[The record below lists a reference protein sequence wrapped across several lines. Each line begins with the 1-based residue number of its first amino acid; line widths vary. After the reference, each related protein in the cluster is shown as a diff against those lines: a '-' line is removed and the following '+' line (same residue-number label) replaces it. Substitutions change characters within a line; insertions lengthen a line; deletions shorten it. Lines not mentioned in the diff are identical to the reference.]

1 MAIPELDEHGLLP
14 TGVHDASLEEVRERF
29 GQFHGSDPGAF
40 SFFAVLEKFAADAK
54 SAALVQAMIVNGSFT
69 TDKVRPSDI
78 DLILVLREHID
89 LSRDL
94 LPRQYNLVSPKRV
107 KARHGFDVLYAT
119 DSPESLDPLVE
130 FFSQVRGQP
139 ELRKGMVRVTL

>member
-1 MAIPELDEHGLLP
+1 MGLRL
-14 TGVHDASLEEVRERF
+14 VHDASLEEIRERF
-29 GQFHGSDPGAF
+29 GQFHGSDRRVQL
-40 SFFAVLEKFAADAK
+40 FAVLEKFAADAK

>member
-1 MAIPELDEHGLLP
+1 MGLRL
-14 TGVHDASLEEVRERF
+14 VHDASLEEIRERF
-29 GQFHGSDPGAF
+29 GQFHGSDRRVHL
-40 SFFAVLEKFAADAK
+40 FAVLEKFAADAK

>member
-29 GQFHGSDPGAF
+29 GQFHGSDRRVQL
-40 SFFAVLEKFAADAK
+40 FAVLEKFAADAK

>member
-29 GQFHGSDPGAF
+29 GQFHGSDRRVRL
-40 SFFAVLEKFAADAK
+40 FAVLEKFAADAK
-54 SAALVQAMIVNGSFT
+54 SAELVQAMIVNGSFT

-94 LPRQYNLVSPKRV
+94 LPRQYNLISPKRV
-107 KARHGFDVLYAT
+107 KAKHGFDVLYAT
-119 DSPESLDPLVE
+119 DSPESLGPLVE
-130 FFSQVRGQP
+130 FFSQVRGQRG
-139 ELRKGMVRVTL
+139 LRKGMVRVTL

>member
-1 MAIPELDEHGLLP
+1 VFVELGGIAMGLRL
-14 TGVHDASLEEVRERF
+14 VHDASLEEIRERF
-29 GQFHGSDPGAF
+29 GQFHGSDRRVQL
-40 SFFAVLEKFAADAK
+40 FAVLEKFAADAK

>member
-1 MAIPELDEHGLLP
+1 MGLRL
-14 TGVHDASLEEVRERF
+14 VHDASLEEIRERF
-29 GQFHGSDPGAF
+29 GQFHGSDRRVQL
-40 SFFAVLEKFAADAK
+40 FAVLEKFAADAK

-94 LPRQYNLVSPKRV
+94 LPRQYNLVSPKQV